1 MSKQCQLTGRKRLV
15 GHKISH
21 SNIKT
26 KKRSQLNLK
35 TKKIFDSESGE
46 SVRLRVSAKAIRSLD
61 KVGGLSKYLK
71 KNKRLFV

>member
-1 MSKQCQLTGRKRLV
+1 MSKQCQLTGRRRLI
-15 GHKISH
+15 GNKISH

-26 KKRSQLNLK
+26 KKRSELNLK

-46 SVRLRVSAKAIRSLD
+46 TVRLRVSAKAIRSLD

-71 KNKRLFV
+71 KNRHLFT

>member
-26 KKRSQLNLK
+26 KKRSQINLK

-46 SVRLRVSAKAIRSLD
+46 TVRLRVSAKAIRSLD

>member
-15 GHKISH
+15 GHKVSH

-71 KNKRLFV
+71 KNKRLFA

>member
-1 MSKQCQLTGRKRLV
+1 MSKQCQLTGRKRLI